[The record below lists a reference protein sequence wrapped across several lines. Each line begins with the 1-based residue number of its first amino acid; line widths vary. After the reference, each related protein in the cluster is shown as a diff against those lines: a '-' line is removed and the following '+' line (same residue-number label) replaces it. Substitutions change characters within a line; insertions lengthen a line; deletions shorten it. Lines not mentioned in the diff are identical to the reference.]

1 MLLMLFDIYFS
12 IPSTYQICILALAV
26 LLCAFYLVSLKT
38 GIHML
43 FHHNKIAYFE
53 RLVKLKNHSMIQVTT
68 KAAVQETKIETANT
82 EEVAEE
88 NLENTL

>member
-1 MLLMLFDIYFS
+1 
-12 IPSTYQICILALAV
+12 
-26 LLCAFYLVSLKT
+26 
-38 GIHML
+38 ML
-43 FHHNKIAYFE
+43 FHHNKTAYFE

-88 NLENTL
+88 NIENTL